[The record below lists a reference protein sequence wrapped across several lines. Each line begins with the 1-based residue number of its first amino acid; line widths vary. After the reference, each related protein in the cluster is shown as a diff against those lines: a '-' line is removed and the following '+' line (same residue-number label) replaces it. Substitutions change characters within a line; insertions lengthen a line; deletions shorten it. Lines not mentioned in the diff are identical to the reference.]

1 MPDVENVALPL
12 AGITLTDAATGNQ
25 LDLGHL
31 DGVHVIVLMRH
42 RH

>member
-1 MPDVENVALPL
+1 MPAVENVSFPL
-12 AGITLTDAATGNQ
+12 VGIDLTDAGSGNQ